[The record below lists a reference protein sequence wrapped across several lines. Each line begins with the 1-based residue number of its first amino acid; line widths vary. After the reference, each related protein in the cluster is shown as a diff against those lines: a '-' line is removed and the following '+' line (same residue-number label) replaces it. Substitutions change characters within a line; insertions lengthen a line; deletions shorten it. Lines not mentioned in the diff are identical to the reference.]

1 MELWILS
8 AGAILLIGITLWLV
22 WPARTADPVESTVR
36 GEEVFNK
43 PMTDSNRLSMP
54 PQGDTFEDQYTSAT
68 ADLSAGGS
76 SINIL
81 MRFPETPSAASCCF
95 SHAKRRSVRAAL
107 SVS

>member
-1 MELWILS
+1 MELWLLS

-68 ADLSAGGS
+68 ADLSAGGVATAFEPMPDTS
-76 SINIL
+76 
-81 MRFPETPSAASCCF
+81 
-95 SHAKRRSVRAAL
+95 RRSDAWPEAPATGER
-107 SVS
+107 SGQ